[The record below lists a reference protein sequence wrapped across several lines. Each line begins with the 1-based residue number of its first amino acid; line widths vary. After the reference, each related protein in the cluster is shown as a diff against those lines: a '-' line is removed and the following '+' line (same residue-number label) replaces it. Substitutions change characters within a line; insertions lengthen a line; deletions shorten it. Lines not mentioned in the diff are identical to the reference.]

1 MATGILGTPADVA
14 ATTNTTIYT
23 VPAGN
28 FAIVSI
34 NVTNRSAGTRDVRI
48 ALAATDTPTNAE
60 WIEYDTEIVA
70 NGTIERSGIVIQAGK
85 KVVAYINSTDCT
97 VMVYGIETSTT

>member
-1 MATGILGTPADVA
+1 MS

-23 VPAGN
+23 VPADN

-34 NVTNRSAGTRDVRI
+34 NITNRATSTRDIRI
-48 ALAATDTPTNAE
+48 ALAASDTPTNAE

-70 NGTIERSGIVIQAGK
+70 NGTLERSGIVIDATK
-85 KVVAYINSTDCT
+85 KVVAYANSTDVT

>member
-1 MATGILGTPADVA
+1 MASGILGTPTDVP

-23 VPAGN
+23 VPADN

-34 NVTNRSAGTRDVRI
+34 NVTNRSTATRDIRI
-48 ALAATDTPTNAE
+48 ALAATGTPTNAE
-60 WIEYDTEIVA
+60 YIEYDTEIVA
-70 NGTIERSGIVIQAGK
+70 NGTIERSGVVLQAGK
-85 KVVAYINSTDCT
+85 NIVVYANSTDTT

>member
-1 MATGILGTPADVA
+1 MA

-23 VPAGN
+23 VPADN

-34 NVTNRSAGTRDVRI
+34 NVTNRATSTRDIRI
-48 ALAATDTPTNAE
+48 ALAASDTPTNTE

-70 NGTIERSGIVIQAGK
+70 NGTLERSGIVIDATK
-85 KVVAYINSTDCT
+85 KVVAYANSTDVT
-97 VMVYGIETSTT
+97 VMVYGIETSTA